1 MKLSVIQKKGRC
13 YMFVR
18 QPRYFKDFH
27 CIGSECVDNC
37 CHGWRID
44 WTNEEVDKLKEAENA
59 SPELKELI
67 ERSFIPGENGKL
79 KIKFDDKDNCPFQ
92 TSDRLCRIQKELGA
106 EYLSS
111 TCTYYPRI
119 GIIGKTALYRYCF
132 FTCEAVMRI
141 LINDDRAMNLVNVDT
156 REKSI
161 TLAAKNTMISKPK
174 QPELQYFEEVFEFF
188 YEIIADKKRDV
199 EDSLVLGTLAAQALS
214 KLSEKNKCEQIPEA
228 IKLLKSQMHNG
239 EQLKS
244 IANIEPNYNVKLG
257 ILGQLLKLI
266 CKNNRRDDPTFALID
281 SEGKYN
287 INLYAEGELALKNHF
302 MERPFA
308 MRNIALNLL
317 FELFTPFGN
326 EDYSIFENYAV
337 YVTTFALLKL
347 NSIAIARIQ
356 NKDSQQKNSE
366 EIIEN
371 AIINSASTI
380 SRSLCQNINTD
391 KVIMAALS
399 ANGMVTP
406 GFLALLVK

>member
-1 MKLSVIQKKGRC
+1 
-13 YMFVR
+13 MFVR

-27 CIGSECVDNC
+27 CIGSECSDNC

-44 WTNEEVDKLKEAENA
+44 WTYEEIEKLKMAQNA
-59 SPELKELI
+59 SPELKKLFEG
-67 ERSFIPGENGKL
+67 SFIPGEATGKL
-79 KIKFDDKDNCPFQ
+79 KIKFDECNDCPFL
-92 TSDRLCRIQKELGA
+92 TEDRLCRIQKELGA

-119 GIIGKTALYRYCF
+119 GIIGKNTLYRFCF

-141 LINDDRAMNLVNVDT
+141 LLNNEKAMDLLNIDT
-156 REKSI
+156 RESSI
-161 TLAAKNTMISKPK
+161 TLAARNTTIPKPK
-174 QPELQYFEEVFEFF
+174 QPELQYFEEIIEFL
-188 YEIIADKKRDV
+188 YEIISDKKRDV
-199 EDSLVLGTLAAQALS
+199 EDSLVLGALAAQALS

-228 IKLLKSQMHNG
+228 IKTLKAQMHNG

-244 IANIEPNYNVKLG
+244 IAAIRPNYNVKLG

-266 CKNNRRDDPTFALID
+266 WMQNGKESNNVSSLID

-287 INLYAEGELALKNHF
+287 IDLYIEGETTLKEHLAN
-302 MERPFA
+302 RPFA

-317 FELFTPFGN
+317 FELYVPFGN
-326 EDYSIFENYAV
+326 EDYSIFENYMV

-347 NSIAIARIQ
+347 NMIAVARIQ
-356 NKDSQQKNSE
+356 SSKDRMENSE
-366 EIIEN
+366 RKIEN
-371 AIINSASTI
+371 AIINTTASI
-380 SRSLCQNINTD
+380 SRTLCQNIKTD
-391 KVIMAALS
+391 KTIMEALS